1 MQIRRC
7 CPADCAIRSDWEKEL
22 KEEKDFLDG
31 TKFKEASSL
40 LKLLG
45 SPLRLKIVMML
56 LNRDHCVCEII
67 YQLEEK
73 QNLISHNLGIL
84 KRSKIIDS
92 YYRSKHKY
100 YKLDERGFKIIKF
113 IKENMIKIE

>member
-1 MQIRRC
+1 MRTRRC

-22 KEEKDFLDG
+22 KEEKDFLDK
-31 TKFKEASSL
+31 TQFSEASEL

-45 SPLRLKIVMML
+45 SPLRLKIAFML

-73 QNLISHNLGIL
+73 QNLVSHNLGIL
-84 KRSKIIDS
+84 ISSFNDS
-92 YYRSKHKY
+92 MGKTFHIVR
-100 YKLDERGFKIIKF
+100 
-113 IKENMIKIE
+113 